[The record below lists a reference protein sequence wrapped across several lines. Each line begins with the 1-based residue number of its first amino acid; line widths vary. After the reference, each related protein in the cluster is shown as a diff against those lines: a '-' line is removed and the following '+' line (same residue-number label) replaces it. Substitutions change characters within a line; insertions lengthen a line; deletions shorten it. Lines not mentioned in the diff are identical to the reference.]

1 METKKPHPGL
11 STTHPSPAGRGD
23 DALPSPSGRR
33 VGDEGPSHPT
43 KPALP
48 PELLERCRELRQ
60 SATTAESLLWQII
73 RNRQLGGAKFRRQHP
88 TAGYILDFYC
98 HEAQLAV
105 ELDGRGHLEEKQM
118 NYDMERTMIL
128 NALGVRVLR
137 FWNHE
142 VLNNTT
148 SVLEVIYAALLE
160 TQVLR

>member
-1 METKKPHPGL
+1 
-11 STTHPSPAGRGD
+11 
-23 DALPSPSGRR
+23 
-33 VGDEGPSHPT
+33 
-43 KPALP
+43 
-48 PELLERCRELRQ
+48 
-60 SATTAESLLWQII
+60 
-73 RNRQLGGAKFRRQHP
+73 
-88 TAGYILDFYC
+88 
-98 HEAQLAV
+98 
-105 ELDGRGHLEEKQM
+105 M